1 MHLLSKVIKMDNN
14 RFAAYEVDVKSHHPV
29 NSVLYLG
36 EVKVPPGLL
45 GDSVGSDKGG
55 GRHLVEQEGSF
66 RAPQPGTTLGC
77 LHQRASL
84 SQLGLKE
91 LLQ

>member
-1 MHLLSKVIKMDNN
+1 MKPPSP
-14 RFAAYEVDVKSHHPV
+14 AHPV

-45 GDSVGSDKGG
+45 TGTVGSDKGG
-55 GRHLVEQEGSF
+55 GWHLLEQEGSF
-66 RAPQPGTTLGC
+66 RPPQASAALGC
-77 LHQRASL
+77 LHQRAGL